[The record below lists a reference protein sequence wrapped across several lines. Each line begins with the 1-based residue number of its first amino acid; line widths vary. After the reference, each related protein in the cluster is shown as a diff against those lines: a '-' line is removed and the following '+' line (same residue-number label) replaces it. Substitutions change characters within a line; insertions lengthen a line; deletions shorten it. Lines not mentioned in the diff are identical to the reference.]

1 MDELLPCPFC
11 GSDDV
16 VVDPYPPQWMAL
28 CECGA
33 ATNECDSAS
42 AAAAAW
48 NRRAPTANAPADPA
62 LLALAKM
69 GAMVLGWFECGFPA
83 IPGGVVDD
91 MAVRSGCAL
100 EVSDGGGHACWTAP
114 NIRLAIATLLAPD
127 GADGAGEAA
136 TDA

>member
-1 MDELLPCPFC
+1 MDAQSFPSEQRGRGVAVVPCLASDVEEMVDGLRELLR
-11 GSDDV
+11 D
-16 VVDPYPPQWMAL
+16 MADRIVAQEAL
-28 CECGA
+28 LAERPA
-33 ATNECDSAS
+33 A
-42 AAAAAW
+42 
-48 NRRAPTANAPADPA
+48 PDPA